1 MTSEGVK
8 CVGSEWSIGLTP
20 TSSECLRRRLPEA
33 SYSQLLYTGMNKN
46 LPPNL
51 PYDILRQIFEHLG
64 RADLYALSLVC
75 TTFLHPASEVLYQY
89 ILPPSST
96 TQFIRLFWTLSK
108 APLVARSVHTLHLA
122 ARGLRVVHL
131 ASTNNLDTLL
141 KAQPSATFSSTDV
154 VTPNGASDR
163 HQGVRNPQEEDGFGS
178 LERVF
183 DEAQFSN
190 MLPLVVVERA
200 FYNLSSLQELVIH
213 PHIPFLFWSFTR
225 QMPSLR
231 HVRVLGRADSTLLLF
246 WLAKQ
251 TNLVSLHYEPSDHYV
266 TQWFPSGGP
275 ESEGHFVSNL
285 KTLRTNVRG
294 AILLAPQ
301 RPIVNLRLEFGD
313 VVEVK
318 LDGKVYRRGQYSP
331 TTAAPNSWSLHELGE
346 SLRKTRVPI
355 NSFTLGDCCTTH
367 YAPLL
372 IMVSRYLSQITHL
385 SLAVE
390 YEYSTLP
397 LLPHLLTLEVPTTD
411 LFHLM
416 EAVRGKS
423 NESNSEVSEEWRG
436 VQSNK
441 VLKWSKASRSLRLV
455 IFHPSSPLIESKLRS
470 LVKYRNSPH
479 TNWITERSFIHK
491 WPVSRP

>member
-1 MTSEGVK
+1 
-8 CVGSEWSIGLTP
+8 
-20 TSSECLRRRLPEA
+20 
-33 SYSQLLYTGMNKN
+33 MNKN
-46 LPPNL
+46 SPSNL
-51 PYDILRQIFEHLG
+51 PYDILRQIFEYLG

-75 TTFLHPASEVLYQY
+75 TTFLHPASAVLYQI

-108 APLVARSVHTLHLA
+108 APLVTRSVHTLHLA
-122 ARGLRVVHL
+122 ARGLRVVQL

-141 KAQPSATFSSTDV
+141 KAQPSSTFSSTDV

-231 HVRVLGRADSTLLLF
+231 HVRILGRADSTLLLF

-313 VVEVK
+313 VVEPQTPG
-318 LDGKVYRRGQYSP
+318 LSM
-331 TTAAPNSWSLHELGE
+331 SFGE

-390 YEYSTLP
+390 YEYPLDHLVQSTLP
-397 LLPHLLTLEVPTTD
+397 LLPHLLILEVPTTD

-423 NESNSEVSEEWRG
+423 NESNSEVSEQWRE

-441 VLKWSKASRSLRLV
+441 AVKPSHIPVHKLFMLW
-455 IFHPSSPLIESKLRS
+455 IPCISSPYATFHIGGFIREEVPLNVVTSTKQTETSTLIIEVEAPKSQKQIE
-470 LVKYRNSPH
+470 K
-479 TNWITERSFIHK
+479 
-491 WPVSRP
+491 